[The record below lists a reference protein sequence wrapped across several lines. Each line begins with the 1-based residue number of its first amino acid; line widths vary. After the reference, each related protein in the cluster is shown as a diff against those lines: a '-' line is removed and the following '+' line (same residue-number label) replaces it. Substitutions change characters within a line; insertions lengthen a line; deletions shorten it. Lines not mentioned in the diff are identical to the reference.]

1 MKKLLFLLLCVSL
14 MFSCGDVEESINKLF
29 NTSDRS
35 TETEELPSSGKENQ
49 KIANTDPIKYEVISK
64 KAYFFSP
71 EKLRKV
77 EGVYLIKG
85 DISLCGEIIRVIN
98 GRNYDEFCFCW
109 FNHHADRI
117 TTGYLM
123 NSDLILDGQSNSSKW
138 NSLTKF
144 YLAREKTYFFR
155 PKLFDRNRSYLIEG
169 DIAICDNDVIKIQGR
184 EYCYCEFKK
193 PDGSNIGRVTT
204 GYLEKEKLRK
214 W

>member
-1 MKKLLFLLLCVSL
+1 MKKLLLILLCVPL
-14 MFSCGDVEESINKLF
+14 LFSCGDVEESINKLF
-29 NTSDRS
+29 NEADQS

-49 KIANTDPIKYEVISK
+49 KIANADPMKYEVISK
-64 KAYFFSP
+64 KSYFFSP
-71 EKLRKV
+71 EELIKSKS
-77 EGVYLIKG
+77 YLIEG
-85 DISLCGEIIRVIN
+85 DIALCGESIKVIN
-98 GRNYDEFCFCW
+98 ERKYDKFCFCW
-109 FNHHADRI
+109 FKHHTDRI

-155 PKLFDRNRSYLIEG
+155 PKSFDKNRSYLIEG
-169 DIAICDNDVIKIQGR
+169 DITICDNDVIEIQGR

>member
-1 MKKLLFLLLCVSL
+1 MKKLLLLLLCVPL

-29 NTSDRS
+29 NTSDQI
-35 TETEELPSSGKENQ
+35 TEIEEFPSSRKENQ
-49 KIANTDPIKYEVISK
+49 KIANTNPMKYEVISK

-77 EGVYLIKG
+77 EGVYLIEG
-85 DISLCGEIIRVIN
+85 DIALCGESIKVIN
-98 GRNYDEFCFCW
+98 GRKYDEFCFCW
-109 FNHHADRI
+109 FKHHTGRI
-117 TTGYLM
+117 TSGYLM
-123 NSDLILDGQSNSSKW
+123 ESDLLFEDESYSSKW
-138 NSLTKF
+138 YSLKDRDFVT
-144 YLAREKTYFFR
+144 YKTYFFR
-155 PKLFDRNRSYLIEG
+155 PKLFDRNRPYLIEG
-169 DIAICDNDVIKIQGR
+169 DIAICDNDVIQIQGR

>member
-1 MKKLLFLLLCVSL
+1 MRKLLLLLLCVCFI
-14 MFSCGDVEESINKLF
+14 FSCGDIEESVNKLF
-29 NTSDRS
+29 NKSDRS
-35 TETEELPSSGKENQ
+35 TETEERLSNGKKNR

-71 EKLRKV
+71 EELRK
-77 EGVYLIKG
+77 EKGVYLIEG
-85 DISLCGEIIRVIN
+85 DISSCGESIKVIN

-109 FNHHADRI
+109 FKHHTGKI

-123 NSDLILDGQSNSSKW
+123 ESDLIFEGQSYSSKW
-138 NSLTKF
+138 HSLTKF
-144 YLAREKTYFFR
+144 YLARTKTYFFR

-169 DIAICDNDVIKIQGR
+169 DIAICDNDVIGIQGR

-193 PDGSNIGRVTT
+193 PSGSNIGRVTA